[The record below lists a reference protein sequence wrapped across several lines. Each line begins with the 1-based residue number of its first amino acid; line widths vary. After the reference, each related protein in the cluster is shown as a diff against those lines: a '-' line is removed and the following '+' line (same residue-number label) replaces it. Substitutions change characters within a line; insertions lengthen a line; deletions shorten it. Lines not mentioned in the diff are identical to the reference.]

1 MRSPNRV
8 GARGFEPPTP
18 RSRTE
23 CATRLRYAPK
33 PLFKGEADATYGGQR
48 PVRQRQIA
56 GPSTDGAG
64 RRGLTRY
71 DAGVKR
77 PNLPA
82 ASSSFVGRV
91 SDVGR
96 ALELL
101 ASSAR
106 VVTLLGP
113 AGIGKT
119 RLAMRVVEE
128 SGDRFDAICF
138 VAAAEARSESAL
150 VSAVASALGDS
161 TADVGHALAARG
173 ALLVVVDNVE
183 QVAKG
188 AADAI
193 ARWTSVAPEAR
204 FLVTSR
210 ERLRI
215 ESEACLEL
223 QPLGEGDAASLF
235 ATRAAITRGRYAP
248 DEAEARAVGELVRRL
263 DGNPLAI
270 ELAAART
277 TMFSAVELL
286 ARIGKRFELL
296 TGGPRDRTP
305 RQGSLRG
312 AVDWSWDLL
321 GDRERRALA
330 RCSVFRGG
338 FSIDAASAVL
348 GEGGADMLES
358 LVDKSLVFRGER
370 FSLSETVREYAAE
383 KLAEVGEERDAVDR
397 HVAFYSELARTAAA
411 QLRGQD
417 AIDAAARLRAEVDN
431 VLEAHRRL
439 RARDRA
445 GAAAIA
451 LALNAL
457 LAMRGPIEMQTDVL
471 DAAVADAAGDAAL
484 AVRALAAR
492 ARARMTRGQTAAAE
506 SDAEAAVRV
515 ATDAQSPTLRAQALE
530 SVARIDLERGRADRA
545 RARVDEALALWR
557 AAGDRAG
564 EATALALSSGIFVK
578 NSRLDDARADC
589 ERALEIQRELGD
601 RASMMSLLSN
611 LGIVHHWQGRD
622 DEAVRCYRAALDL
635 ALALGDRREES
646 VDRLNLALLFL
657 DDGRLA
663 DARRELE
670 RALAIQ
676 RAAGHRQYVGNA
688 VGALGSLDLL
698 EGDTQSARKRF
709 SESLAIIRE
718 LGHRRYELATHRYLG
733 TVAFEEGDLEGAL
746 ASFET
751 ALAISDE
758 VGDFASFVLGPLGAA
773 LALLGRT
780 KEADAAF
787 ARARASLA
795 TRGEPR
801 AFVQLEIFEA
811 FRDLEKARDL
821 AAKLEKK
828 PLAADARVAL
838 RLLSTAIARPKT
850 NVVIGEDARWFRVGE
865 GERVDLSKR
874 RAPRLILKALA
885 EGRVLTLDEIIAAGW
900 PGERIQPDA
909 AAARAYTAIKTLREL
924 GLGDHLERRDDGYR
938 LR

>member
-1 MRSPNRV
+1 
-8 GARGFEPPTP
+8 
-18 RSRTE
+18 
-23 CATRLRYAPK
+23 
-33 PLFKGEADATYGGQR
+33 
-48 PVRQRQIA
+48 
-56 GPSTDGAG
+56 
-64 RRGLTRY
+64 
-71 DAGVKR
+71 
-77 PNLPA
+77 
-82 ASSSFVGRV
+82 VGRAA
-91 SDVGR
+91 DVER

-101 ASSAR
+101 GSPAH

-119 RLAMRVVEE
+119 RLAMRVAEE
-128 SGDRFDAICF
+128 GGDRFDAVCF
-138 VAAAEARSESAL
+138 VAAAEARSDSAL
-150 VSAVASALGDS
+150 VSAVAAALGDS

-173 ALLVVVDNVE
+173 ALLVVLDNVE
-183 QVAKG
+183 QVAG
-188 AADAI
+188 AGETI
-193 ARWTSVAPEAR
+193 AKWASVAPDAR

-223 QPLGEGDAASLF
+223 GPLGEEDAASLF
-235 ATRAAITRGRYAP
+235 VSRAAITRGRYAP
-248 DEAEARAVGELVRRL
+248 DDAESRAVAELVRRL

-286 ARIGKRFELL
+286 ARIGKRFEIL
-296 TGGPRDRTP
+296 TGGPRDRAP

-321 GDRERRALA
+321 GDGERRALA

-338 FSIDAASAVL
+338 FSIEAADAVL
-348 GEGGADMLES
+348 GEGGAERLES

-370 FSLSETVREYAAE
+370 FALTETVREYAAE
-383 KLAEVGEERDAVDR
+383 KLAELGEVDAVER
-397 HVAFYSELARTAAA
+397 HVAFYAELARACAAD
-411 QLRGQD
+411 LRGD
-417 AIDAAARLRAEVDN
+417 RGVEAAARFRAEVDN

-439 RARDRA
+439 RTRDRA
-445 GAAAIA
+445 GAASIA

-457 LAMRGPIEMQTDVL
+457 LAMRGPIEMQTEVL
-471 DAAVADAAGDAAL
+471 DAAVSDATGVVDAL
-484 AVRALAAR
+484 AVRALVAR
-492 ARARMTRGQTAAAE
+492 ARVRLTRGETGAAE
-506 SDAEAAVRV
+506 TDAETAIEI
-515 ATDAQSPTLRAQALE
+515 ATRTGIGTLRAHALE
-530 SVARIDLERGRADRA
+530 SVGRIDLERGRAERA
-545 RARVDEALALWR
+545 RARVEEALALWR

-564 EATALALSSGIFVK
+564 EASALALSSGIFMK
-578 NSRLDDARADC
+578 NSRLDEAREAS
-589 ERALEIQRELGD
+589 ERALALHRELGD

-622 DEAVRCYRAALDL
+622 EEAKRSYRAALEV

-646 VDRLNLALLFL
+646 VDRLNLALLLL
-657 DDGRLA
+657 DDGELVE
-663 DARRELE
+663 ARQEFE

-698 EGDTQSARKRF
+698 EGDTKSARKRF
-709 SESLAIIRE
+709 EESMSIIRE

-733 TVAFEEGDLEGAL
+733 NVALEEGDLEQAL
-746 ASFET
+746 ASLET

-758 VGDFASFVLGPLGAA
+758 VGDFASFVLGPYGAT

-780 KEADAAF
+780 KEADDAF

-811 FRDLEKARDL
+811 FRDLEKAP
-821 AAKLEKK
+821 AVVAKFEKK
-828 PLAADARVAL
+828 RLDADARVAL
-838 RLLSTAIARPKT
+838 RLLSTSMARPTTK
-850 NVVIGEDARWFRVGE
+850 VIIGEDARWFRIGE

-874 RAPRLILKALA
+874 RAPRLILKKLA
-885 EGRVLTLDEIIAAGW
+885 EGRVLTLDEVIAAGW

-924 GLGDHLERRDDGYR
+924 GLGDHLERRDDGYL